1 MVAGR
6 ESYGAEPL
14 AADSASADEFDFG
27 VFGRCGGY
35 LVKIDFDR
43 FVAGIES
50 EAVNFVGNDLA
61 VELVLSL
68 PIDLWI
74 AHWPFPSSVLAIAAK
89 NGYTC

>member
-1 MVAGR
+1 MVAGW

-68 PIDLWI
+68 PIGLWI
-74 AHWPFPSSVLAIAAK
+74 AHWPPSKASFS
-89 NGYTC
+89 C

>member
-1 MVAGR
+1 MVAGW

-27 VFGRCGGY
+27 VLAGNR
-35 LVKIDFDR
+35 VKIDFDR
-43 FVAGIES
+43 LVAGIES

>member
-1 MVAGR
+1 MVAGW

-14 AADSASADEFDFG
+14 AADSASADQFDFG
-27 VFGRCGGY
+27 VLAGNR
-35 LVKIDFDR
+35 VKIDFDR

>member
-14 AADSASADEFDFG
+14 AADSASADQFDFG
-27 VFGRCGGY
+27 VLAGNR
-35 LVKIDFDR
+35 VKIDFDR
-43 FVAGIES
+43 FVASIES

-68 PIDLWI
+68 PIGLWI
-74 AHWPFPSSVLAIAAK
+74 AHGPPSKASFS
-89 NGYTC
+89 C